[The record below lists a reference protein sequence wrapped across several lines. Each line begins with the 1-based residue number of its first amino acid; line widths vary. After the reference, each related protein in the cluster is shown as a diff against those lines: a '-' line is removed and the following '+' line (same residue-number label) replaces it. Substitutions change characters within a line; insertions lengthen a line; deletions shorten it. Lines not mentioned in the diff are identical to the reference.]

1 MRLFFAVE
9 FDDRVKDAV
18 SKAIAGARI
27 ANPPWRW
34 VARSNV
40 HITLKFLGETPEE
53 NVPALVDTVTDVCR
67 EIPSFEIVLGS
78 FGGFPNPAKPRVLF
92 YEVTKGARELT
103 ALAERIESALHD
115 VLSIP
120 REDRPFRAH
129 ATVARVKN
137 PIASDVAARLQ
148 KAPPVEGGAQR
159 VEKVSLMKSELHR
172 DGAIYELVKGI
183 ALAHPK

>member
-1 MRLFFAVE
+1 MRLFLAVE
-9 FDDRVKDAV
+9 FDDRIKDAV

-53 NVPALVDTVTDVCR
+53 KVPALVDTVSGVCR
-67 EIPSFEIVLGS
+67 DIPPFEIDLGGL
-78 FGGFPNPAKPRVLF
+78 GGFPNTAKPRVLF
-92 YEVTKGARELT
+92 YAVTKGARELT
-103 ALAERIESALHD
+103 ALAEQIESALHD

-129 ATVARVKN
+129 ATVARIKN
-137 PIASDVAARLQ
+137 PITADLAARLQ
-148 KAPPVEGGAQR
+148 KAPPVERGSQR

-172 DGAIYELVKGI
+172 DGAIYQLVKGI
-183 ALAHPK
+183 ALANPK